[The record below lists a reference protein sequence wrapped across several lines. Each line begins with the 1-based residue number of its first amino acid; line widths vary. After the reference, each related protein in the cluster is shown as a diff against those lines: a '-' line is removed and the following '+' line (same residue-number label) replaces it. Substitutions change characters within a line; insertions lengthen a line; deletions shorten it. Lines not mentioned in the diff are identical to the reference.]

1 MLIKIQFT
9 NKSIYNYLTLNFQS
23 YTSKQ
28 PHSQN
33 FLIACFYVSAGKSST
48 LEYATRVTPKYGF
61 ETKNSTSISPEAYR
75 LHAIPNQF
83 FKNLGAP
90 LGSSI

>member
-1 MLIKIQFT
+1 MLIKIQLSNYF
-9 NKSIYNYLTLNFQS
+9 IYLNSS
-23 YTSKQ
+23 YNQCSKLCGLL
-28 PHSQN
+28 HGQN
-33 FLIACFYVSAGKSST
+33 FLIAWFYVSAGKSST

>member
-1 MLIKIQFT
+1 MLIRYPLYTFNSLHLLSYI
-9 NKSIYNYLTLNFQS
+9 LLGLQS
-23 YTSKQ
+23 SCLVNL
-28 PHSQN
+28 N
-33 FLIACFYVSAGKSST
+33 FLIAWFYVSAGKSST

>member
-1 MLIKIQFT
+1 MLIKYHPINFFYIT
-9 NKSIYNYLTLNFQS
+9 FSIVTTAVLVIFVFLFY
-23 YTSKQ
+23 
-28 PHSQN
+28 N

>member
-1 MLIKIQFT
+1 MLIKL
-9 NKSIYNYLTLNFQS
+9 NSLLTKHLYIFFYS
-23 YTSKQ
+23 YFLLPSVGFFIL
-28 PHSQN
+28 N

>member
-1 MLIKIQFT
+1 MLIKYHINFLLY
-9 NKSIYNYLTLNFQS
+9 SYNLTKFNSRSCFNFN
-23 YTSKQ
+23 TVL
-28 PHSQN
+28 N
-33 FLIACFYVSAGKSST
+33 FLIAWFYVSAGKSST

>member
-1 MLIKIQFT
+1 MLIKGHPLYIL
-9 NKSIYNYLTLNFQS
+9 SSSSYLYIYLNSFS
-23 YTSKQ
+23 FVFSN
-28 PHSQN
+28 QN

>member
-1 MLIKIQFT
+1 MNLSFT
-9 NKSIYNYLTLNFQS
+9 SLNCLHLFFNFLGLS
-23 YTSKQ
+23 
-28 PHSQN
+28 N

>member
-1 MLIKIQFT
+1 MFIKYHLY
-9 NKSIYNYLTLNFQS
+9 NKSINSLTVIILSIHPCLLELQ
-23 YTSKQ
+23 
-28 PHSQN
+28 QN

>member
-1 MLIKIQFT
+1 MI
-9 NKSIYNYLTLNFQS
+9 NAVS
-23 YTSKQ
+23 YMV
-28 PHSQN
+28 QN

>member
-1 MLIKIQFT
+1 MLIKDHLYKF
-9 NKSIYNYLTLNFQS
+9 NSKYLLI
-23 YTSKQ
+23 SKF
-28 PHSQN
+28 SDLLFCFSFCYN

>member
-1 MLIKIQFT
+1 MFIKLILYLNAYYIS
-9 NKSIYNYLTLNFQS
+9 SINFR
-23 YTSKQ
+23 
-28 PHSQN
+28 HLLIHLVFAGLN

>member
-1 MLIKIQFT
+1 MLIKVHP
-9 NKSIYNYLTLNFQS
+9 YNILSNSNLVSFQHLFWS
-23 YTSKQ
+23 FDH
-28 PHSQN
+28 PLQN

>member
-1 MLIKIQFT
+1 MFIKVQLYINQSLT
-9 NKSIYNYLTLNFQS
+9 NSIIFAILSSVLNVLLL
-23 YTSKQ
+23 
-28 PHSQN
+28 N

>member
-1 MLIKIQFT
+1 MLIKDH
-9 NKSIYNYLTLNFQS
+9 LLNFS
-23 YTSKQ
+23 IFLFTFKYS
-28 PHSQN
+28 PLPLFFRFCLSN

>member
-1 MLIKIQFT
+1 MLIMYHLYFLLY
-9 NKSIYNYLTLNFQS
+9 YNYSLLNLSVFFLVVILLL
-23 YTSKQ
+23 
-28 PHSQN
+28 N
-33 FLIACFYVSAGKSST
+33 FLIAWFYVSAGKSST

>member
-1 MLIKIQFT
+1 MFIKGS
-9 NKSIYNYLTLNFQS
+9 SIIKYYILSIFLFS
-23 YTSKQ
+23 FLSF
-28 PHSQN
+28 SFSSVILN

>member
-1 MLIKIQFT
+1 MLIKLSLIIT
-9 NKSIYNYLTLNFQS
+9 LLSYSYLINSSSNLSFVIL
-23 YTSKQ
+23 YL
-28 PHSQN
+28 N

>member
-1 MLIKIQFT
+1 MFIKNPTLIYSFT
-9 NKSIYNYLTLNFQS
+9 TIPLINPLLANWFWDSNL
-23 YTSKQ
+23 
-28 PHSQN
+28 N
-33 FLIACFYVSAGKSST
+33 FLIAWFYVSAGKSST

>member
-1 MLIKIQFT
+1 MKLYLHI
-9 NKSIYNYLTLNFQS
+9 SISSIFLHLLAL
-23 YTSKQ
+23 
-28 PHSQN
+28 N

>member
-1 MLIKIQFT
+1 MLINYRPLYKLNNINQLELFIQTHHIFT
-9 NKSIYNYLTLNFQS
+9 V
-23 YTSKQ
+23 
-28 PHSQN
+28 SQN

>member
-1 MLIKIQFT
+1 MLIKSPTIT
-9 NKSIYNYLTLNFQS
+9 NSFTLNIYLFLYLLS
-23 YTSKQ
+23 SVYLALC
-28 PHSQN
+28 N

>member
-1 MLIKIQFT
+1 MSYKA
-9 NKSIYNYLTLNFQS
+9 TLFLLS
-23 YTSKQ
+23 
-28 PHSQN
+28 N
-33 FLIACFYVSAGKSST
+33 FLIAWFYVSAGKSST

>member
-1 MLIKIQFT
+1 MFLP
-9 NKSIYNYLTLNFQS
+9 L
-23 YTSKQ
+23 
-28 PHSQN
+28 N

>member
-1 MLIKIQFT
+1 MLIKDPFT
-9 NKSIYNYLTLNFQS
+9 NNYIFLYSLLIS
-23 YTSKQ
+23 LYSVLIVIDY
-28 PHSQN
+28 QN
-33 FLIACFYVSAGKSST
+33 FLIAWFYVSAGKSST

>member
-1 MLIKIQFT
+1 MFIKNHLLNTTISIFSFISPLYKFLT
-9 NKSIYNYLTLNFQS
+9 FKSVL
-23 YTSKQ
+23 
-28 PHSQN
+28 N

>member
-1 MLIKIQFT
+1 MLIKNPINFLL
-9 NKSIYNYLTLNFQS
+9 YLT
-23 YTSKQ
+23 TSTNLS
-28 PHSQN
+28 HFRYLGFLLLLN

>member
-1 MLIKIQFT
+1 MLIKFLPINFFYIT
-9 NKSIYNYLTLNFQS
+9 LSIVTTAVLVIFVFLFY
-23 YTSKQ
+23 
-28 PHSQN
+28 N